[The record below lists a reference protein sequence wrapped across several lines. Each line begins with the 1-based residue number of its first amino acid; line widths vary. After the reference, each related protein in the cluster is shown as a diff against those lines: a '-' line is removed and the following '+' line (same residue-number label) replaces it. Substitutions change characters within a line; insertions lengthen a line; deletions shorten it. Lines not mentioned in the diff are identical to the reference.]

1 MYKKILLL
9 IFTIAYTLPTQAQDF
24 LPPRDM
30 NAAYWY
36 GVVVI
41 LGMCS
46 MLGLLLALAN
56 LYTQNTW
63 LHKITLGFVGL
74 GALMGLG
81 SIIIYLSFSAVG
93 WVALLPIITATI
105 SALLVWAR
113 QKKV

>member
-1 MYKKILLL
+1 MYKKILLSFFA
-9 IFTIAYTLPTQAQDF
+9 IICTLPTQAQDF
-24 LPPRDM
+24 LPPRDIT
-30 NAAYWY
+30 AAYWY

-56 LYTQNTW
+56 LYTQNAW
-63 LHKITLGFVGL
+63 LHTLTLGFVGL

-81 SIIIYLSFSAVG
+81 SMIIYFSFSAVG
-93 WVALLPIITATI
+93 WVALLPVITATI

-113 QKKV
+113 QRKA